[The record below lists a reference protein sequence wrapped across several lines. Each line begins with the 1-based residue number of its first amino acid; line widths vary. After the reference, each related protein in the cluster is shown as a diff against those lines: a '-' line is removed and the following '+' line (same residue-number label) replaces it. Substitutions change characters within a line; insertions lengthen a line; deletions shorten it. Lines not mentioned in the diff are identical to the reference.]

1 MNATLGESA
10 QAHIKALY
18 ERDQVNVTRG
28 TKCSEGLKWVERSR
42 SFALFSLFL

>member
-18 ERDQVNVTRG
+18 ERDQVNATRG

-42 SFALFSLFL
+42 LVYFYSLLL

>member
-18 ERDQVNVTRG
+18 ERDQVNETRG
-28 TKCSEGLKWVERSR
+28 TKCSEGLKWVERSH
-42 SFALFSLFL
+42 SLLFRL